1 MNPVLVALT
10 VTLFVQ
16 ALTAMAMIS
25 PSVMAPV
32 AARDLGV
39 APQSIGLFTSLTYL
53 GAMFSGLAV
62 SGLIARFGA
71 SAVCQGALV
80 LAGLGLA
87 LGYFQALGLVL
98 LAALLI
104 GAGYGLVNPVSSHI
118 LARRTPPRAMAL
130 VFSIKQTGV
139 PLGGAAAGAIV
150 PSLVLALT
158 WPNALP
164 ALGALC
170 MAAAFVLVPVRGAVA
185 DPPSAVQDR
194 AAPHA
199 LLGFRLRRVVDGMAV
214 PVRLVV
220 SRPKLR
226 DLALASLGYASVQIV
241 FITYFVSY
249 LNLRLGHSLVTAG
262 FVYALAHGS
271 GVVGR
276 ITWGA
281 IADRWLGAGAM
292 LAALGILSAACG
304 VLTAVFSD
312 AWPLG
317 AITAVAMLYGASA
330 VGWNGVY
337 LAEVARVAP
346 AGQAGTA
353 TGGTQFFT
361 FGGALLG
368 PPAFAAL
375 VSLTGSYSWGFAFF
389 AVVPLVI
396 ALRLLSARAGRHGD

>member
-1 MNPVLVALT
+1 MRSVLGPLALT
-10 VTLFVQ
+10 LLVQ

-71 SAVCQGALV
+71 FAVCQAAVVLV
-80 LAGLGLA
+80 GVGLS
-87 LGYFQALGLVL
+87 LGYSQAVALIL
-98 LAALLI
+98 LAAPLI

-118 LARRTPPRAMAL
+118 LARRTPPRIMAL

-139 PLGGAAAGAIV
+139 PLGGAIAGAVV
-150 PSLVLALT
+150 PSLLLALT
-158 WPNALP
+158 WPDALP
-164 ALGALC
+164 ALGAVC
-170 MAAAFVLVPVRGAVA
+170 VAAAVALLPLRGAVA
-185 DPPSAVQDR
+185 DPPAPGQDG

-199 LLGFRLRRVVDGMAV
+199 PFAFRWRRAVDGMAV
-214 PVRLVV
+214 PVRLVM
-220 SRPKLR
+220 SRPQLR
-226 DLALASLGYASVQIV
+226 DLALASLGYAAVQVV

-249 LNLRLGHSLVTAG
+249 LNLHLGYSLVAAG
-262 FVYALAHGS
+262 FVYAFAHGS

-276 ITWGA
+276 VTWGA

-304 VLTAVFSD
+304 VLTAVFSE

-317 AITAVAMLYGASA
+317 AVTAVAALYGASA

-346 AGQAGTA
+346 AGQVGTA

-361 FGGALLG
+361 FGGALVG
-368 PPAFAAL
+368 PPIFAAL
-375 VSLTGSYSWGFAFF
+375 VSLTGSYSWAFAFF

-396 ALRLLSARAGRHGD
+396 ALRLLSARPS